1 MRDEYVKKI
10 KDTLADEIKS
20 AEGVDYPNVKYY
32 KLGLQKALGIIAQY
46 EAEDQKFNE
55 ETSKYLDKLLKTQ
68 VREKSEGSFF
78 GCMGK

>member
-20 AEGVDYPNVKYY
+20 AEAVDYPNVKYY
-32 KLGLQKALGIIAQY
+32 KLGLKRALEVIAQY
-46 EAEDQKFNE
+46 EAEDQKFRVE
-55 ETSKYLDKLLKTQ
+55 SSKYQDNPLKAQ
-68 VREKSEGSFF
+68 VREKSEGPFF